1 MVEKVLNIAS
11 YEKGEIQ
18 LNKKYHSINSLV
30 DNVVDIISMQV
41 HIKGGEL
48 SFELLASPDEVF
60 VDKVHIN
67 NLLYNL
73 IDNANKYFVDKP
85 KITINTKNYTDG
97 VIIEVI
103 DEGLGISKENL
114 TRIFDKF
121 YRVPTGNIH
130 NIKGYGLGLSYV
142 KDIVEMHGGILNVES
157 ELNKGTKFI
166 IQIPYEQR
174 D

>member
-1 MVEKVLNIAS
+1 M
-11 YEKGEIQ
+11 
-18 LNKKYHSINSLV
+18 
-30 DNVVDIISMQV
+30 
-41 HIKGGEL
+41 
-48 SFELLASPDEVF
+48 LL
-60 VDKVHIN
+60 VHIN

-73 IDNANKYFVDKP
+73 IDNANKYFVEQP
-85 KITINTKNYTDG
+85 KITINTKNYADG

-103 DEGLGISKENL
+103 DEGIGISKENL

-157 ELNKGTKFI
+157 ELKKGTKFI
-166 IQIPYEQR
+166 IQIPYE
-174 D
+174 

>member
-1 MVEKVLNIAS
+1 MEPEPYGIITVL
-11 YEKGEIQ
+11 
-18 LNKKYHSINSLV
+18 
-30 DNVVDIISMQV
+30 
-41 HIKGGEL
+41 
-48 SFELLASPDEVF
+48 VF
-60 VDKVHIN
+60 VSTIEYIE
-67 NLLYNL
+67 LPLG
-73 IDNANKYFVDKP
+73 KYF
-85 KITINTKNYTDG
+85 T
-97 VIIEVI
+97 
-103 DEGLGISKENL
+103 SKYEDVVENVCAGYFSLPL

>member
-1 MVEKVLNIAS
+1 M
-11 YEKGEIQ
+11 
-18 LNKKYHSINSLV
+18 
-30 DNVVDIISMQV
+30 
-41 HIKGGEL
+41 
-48 SFELLASPDEVF
+48 
-60 VDKVHIN
+60 
-67 NLLYNL
+67 
-73 IDNANKYFVDKP
+73 
-85 KITINTKNYTDG
+85 ITISTKNYIDG

-103 DEGLGISKENL
+103 DQGLGISKENL

-121 YRVPTGNIH
+121 YRVPTGDIH

-166 IQIPYEQR
+166 IQIPYEQK

>member
-1 MVEKVLNIAS
+1 
-11 YEKGEIQ
+11 
-18 LNKKYHSINSLV
+18 
-30 DNVVDIISMQV
+30 MQV
-41 HIKGGEL
+41 HKKGGEL
-48 SFELLASPDEVF
+48 NFELLASPDKVY

-73 IDNANKYFVDKP
+73 IDNANKYFVDQP
-85 KITINTKNYTDG
+85 KITINTKNYIDG

-130 NIKGYGLGLSYV
+130 NIKGYGLGLV
-142 KDIVEMHGGILNVES
+142 MLKILLKCMVE
-157 ELNKGTKFI
+157 F
-166 IQIPYEQR
+166 
-174 D
+174 